1 MDSTPP
7 IGGFMIF
14 IYIII
19 VGLIGMGFVA
29 YSIKSQY
36 ECKHTHFAQFRSRK
50 IKQCIDCGLEVSIDA
65 TNW

>member
-1 MDSTPP
+1 MDSTPST
-7 IGGFMIF
+7 GGFMIF
-14 IYIII
+14 LY
-19 VGLIGMGFVA
+19 LALLSGFILFFVLYNMRA
-29 YSIKSQY
+29 